1 MYHRCSHAIGRM
13 KKNGKFFIVVA
24 GGEFKAGSIT
34 NTIEILDPFT
44 NQGWIMGNILA
55 RYVSHQKSNSTT
67 NRPISTIHENTFIFN
82 IGCKPNMHKQLKV

>member
-1 MYHRCSHAIGRM
+1 M

-55 RYVSHQKSNSTT
+55 RYVSHQKRNSTT
-67 NRPISTIHENTFIFN
+67 NRPMSTIHENSFKFRID
-82 IGCKPNMHKQLKV
+82 CKQIIHEDLSDFANLRIALKST